1 MFFINARFVFLSD
14 ACDDLCDGL
23 AVLLHFLVVAAAL
36 AGISGDD
43 HVRHHF
49 IDSSVSNSL
58 LILEQLLKEFQKHG
72 VF

>member
-1 MFFINARFVFLSD
+1 VLLVDARLVSFSD
-14 ACDDLCDGL
+14 ACDDLWDGL

-58 LILEQLLKEFQKHG
+58 LVLEQLLKEFQKHG